1 MEIVGEID
9 QRLEDG
15 ALAALHAVADILR
28 AAPLEVFVV
37 GLGALPGCQALGR
50 FGAQLL
56 DFGGG
61 GLRVG
66 RLGCARVVGLGLVAQ
81 RFVVRS
87 ADHAAPPYTVSII
100 SCSSALWNRAAA
112 TERE

>member
-1 MEIVGEID
+1 MEVIGEID

-15 ALAALHAVADILR
+15 ALTALHAVADILR
-28 AAPLEVFVV
+28 AAALEVLVV
-37 GLGALPGCQALGR
+37 RLGTLPGGQALGR
-50 FGAQLL
+50 FGAQLRN
-56 DFGGG
+56 FG
-61 GLRVG
+61 GLRLRAG
-66 RLGCARVVGLGLVAQ
+66 RLGRARVVRHRLVAQ